1 MQPINIC
8 HEFRYGKII
17 YNQLDQYVG
26 KSLKLYGE
34 FSQGEAAIFEQI
46 IKPGDIVVEAGANIG
61 SHTIHLA
68 QLAGP
73 SGKVYAFEP
82 QRLVFQI
89 LAGNIAINSLTN
101 VYCLN
106 QAVGEK
112 AGTVRVPVLDP
123 LKVNNWGGLSLLK
136 DSPGEITGLVTL
148 DSLELDRLKLLKAD
162 VEGMELAVLKGAA
175 ATIARCRPFLYLE
188 ENEDLEAA
196 QKTALHDFI
205 FAQGYRIYRH
215 TPPLFNPDNYFHNP
229 ENVFRIN
236 QEVNGRHQLV
246 EICSFNLLCIPAEL
260 NITVKDMEEIKK
272 QP

>member
-17 YNQLDQYVG
+17 YNQLDQYIG

-34 FSQGEAAIFEQI
+34 FSQGEAVLFEQLVN
-46 IKPGDIVVEAGANIG
+46 PGDIVAEVGANIG
-61 SHTIHLA
+61 AHTVHLA

-73 SGKVYAFEP
+73 GGKVYAFEP

-101 VYCLN
+101 VCCRN

-112 AGTVRVPVLDP
+112 MGTVKVPVLDTS
-123 LKVNNWGGLSLLK
+123 KVNNWGGLSLLK
-136 DSPGEITGLVTL
+136 DSHGETTELVTL
-148 DSLELDRLKLLKAD
+148 DSLGFDRLNLLKAD
-162 VEGMELAVLKGAA
+162 VEGMELEVLKGAV

-196 QKTALHDFI
+196 RKKDLHDFI
-205 FAQGYRIYRH
+205 FEQGYRIYRH
-215 TPPLFNPDNYFHNP
+215 TPPLFNPDNYFRNP
-229 ENVFRIN
+229 ENIFLIK
-236 QEVNGRHQLV
+236 QEVNGRHQIM
-246 EICSFNLLCIPAEL
+246 EIVSFNLLCVPAER
-260 NITVKDMEEIKK
+260 NITVKDMEEIEK